1 VAGLCFSLDSSIY
14 KTDSHERA
22 EILLKVV
29 LNTITLTLNLMV
41 MHKENSDSHPVKVG
55 IIQPKSLLNSDLW
68 SLNVNKKEGSVST

>member
-1 VAGLCFSLDSSIY
+1 
-14 KTDSHERA
+14 
-22 EILLKVV
+22 
-29 LNTITLTLNLMV
+29 MV